1 MAIYQKNTVPLQ
13 KKEEEEEKL
22 FYVSQNK
29 VKQMSNPIFMT
40 LILDGLSLLESF

>member
-13 KKEEEEEKL
+13 KKEEEEKL